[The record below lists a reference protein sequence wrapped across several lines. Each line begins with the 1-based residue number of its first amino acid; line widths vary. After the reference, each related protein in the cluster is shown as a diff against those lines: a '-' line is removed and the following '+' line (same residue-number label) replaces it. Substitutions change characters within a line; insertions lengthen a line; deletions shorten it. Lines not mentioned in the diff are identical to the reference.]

1 MWHDLEAKVGR
12 HRASR
17 SRRLTVFI
25 RLVTNLKLVHNS
37 CYSVLCNNKAAQPAA
52 VLSLG
57 AVCKAPGRKGPG
69 IQAAVGAERRACAG
83 PRGRGQNP
91 LVAGKSDLGG
101 R

>member
-12 HRASR
+12 HRAST
-17 SRRLTVFI
+17 SRRLTFFI
-25 RLVTNLKLVHNS
+25 RPNS

-91 LVAGKSDLGG
+91 LVAGKSGLGG